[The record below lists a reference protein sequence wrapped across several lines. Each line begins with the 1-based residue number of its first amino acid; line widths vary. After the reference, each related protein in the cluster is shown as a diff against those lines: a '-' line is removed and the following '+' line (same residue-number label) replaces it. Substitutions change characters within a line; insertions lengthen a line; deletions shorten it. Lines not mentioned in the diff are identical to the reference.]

1 LNLSNNEINSWND
14 IVRIYLILKL
24 KIKFFFI
31 KNVLPRM
38 NSLFIL
44 SINQNPFLSQ
54 IENYIEKL
62 SQFCPLLEI
71 IDDVRI

>member
-1 LNLSNNEINSWND
+1 
-14 IVRIYLILKL
+14 
-24 KIKFFFI
+24 
-31 KNVLPRM
+31 M

-44 SINQNPFLSQ
+44 NINGNSFLSQ

-71 IDDVRI
+71 IDDVRIGLFILYFECLFIFERLVYGMIIQK

>member
-1 LNLSNNEINSWND
+1 M
-14 IVRIYLILKL
+14 
-24 KIKFFFI
+24 
-31 KNVLPRM
+31 KNVLQKM

-44 SINQNPFLSQ
+44 SINENPFLSQ

-62 SQFCPLLEI
+62 SQFCPALEI